1 MFGMKVSLSLA
12 EEDVEFL
19 DAYARS
25 RGIPSRS
32 AVVQRAVRLLRTSEL
47 DADYADAW
55 AEWSKGDEAALWD
68 ATVADGVSS

>member
-1 MFGMKVSLSLA
+1 MKVSLSLA
-12 EEDVEFL
+12 DEDVEFL

-47 DADYADAW
+47 HTDYADAW
-55 AEWSKGDEAALWD
+55 QEWSEGDDAALWD
-68 ATVADGVSS
+68 AMAADGLTN